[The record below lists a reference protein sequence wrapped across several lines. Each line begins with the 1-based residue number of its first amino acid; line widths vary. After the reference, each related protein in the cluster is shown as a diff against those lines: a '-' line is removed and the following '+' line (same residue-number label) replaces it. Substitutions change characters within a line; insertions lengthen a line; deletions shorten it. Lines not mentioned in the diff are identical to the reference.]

1 MEHGRIPPRMG
12 FVFCFLGFFFY
23 ILVLEMVPMRATFF
37 HHNGGDGLE
46 FLETAL
52 SGQGG
57 KLFRELRD
65 NESLAY
71 AIAIIR
77 PPLDEKE

>member
-1 MEHGRIPPRMG
+1 MRGT
-12 FVFCFLGFFFY
+12 FFY
-23 ILVLEMVPMRATFF
+23 
-37 HHNGGDGLE
+37 HNGCYGLGV
-46 FLETAL
+46 LETAL

-57 KLFRELRD
+57 ESFRELRD

-71 AIAIIR
+71 AIGVIR